1 MTSVLDASAGIEVV
15 LNRSRSNEISSVLE
29 VSRKVY
35 STDLYKAE
43 VTNSLWKYL
52 RAGQISKNDAADA
65 LRLALDLV
73 DEFSDSADFANEVLN
88 ESLRMDHSTYDIF
101 YMTLARRTSST
112 LLTLD
117 KKLSGIASRV
127 GIDIIP

>member
-1 MTSVLDASAGIEVV
+1 MTSVLDAGAGIEIV
-15 LNRSRSNEISSVLE
+15 LNRSRSIEISSVLE

-43 VTNSLWKYL
+43 VTDTLWKYL
-52 RAGQISKNDAADA
+52 CAGQISKNDAADA

-88 ESLRMDHSTYDIF
+88 ESVRMNHSTYDIF
-101 YMTLARRTSST
+101 YLVLARRTSST

-117 KKLSGIASRV
+117 KKLSGIASRE

>member
-1 MTSVLDASAGIEVV
+1 MTSVLDAGAGIEVV

-43 VTNSLWKYL
+43 VTDSLWKYL
-52 RAGQISKNDAADA
+52 SAGQISKNDAADA
-65 LRLALDLV
+65 LRMTLDLV
-73 DEFSDSADFANEVLN
+73 DEFSDSSDFANEVLN

-101 YMTLARRTSST
+101 YLTLARRTGST

-117 KKLSGIASRV
+117 KKLSEIASRE

>member
-29 VSRKVY
+29 VSRNVY
-35 STDLYKAE
+35 YTDLYKSE

-88 ESLRMDHSTYDIF
+88 ESVRMNHSTSDIF
-101 YMTLARRTSST
+101 YLVLARRTSST

-117 KKLSGIASRV
+117 KKLSGIASRER
-127 GIDIIP
+127 IDTVP

>member
-88 ESLRMDHSTYDIF
+88 ESVRMNHSTSDIF
-101 YMTLARRTSST
+101 YLVLARRTSST

-117 KKLSGIASRV
+117 KKLSGIASRER
-127 GIDIIP
+127 IDTVP

>member
-15 LNRSRSNEISSVLE
+15 LNRSRSIEISSVLE

-88 ESLRMDHSTYDIF
+88 ESVRMNHSTYDIF
-101 YMTLARRTSST
+101 YLVLARRTSST

-117 KKLSGIASRV
+117 KKLSGIASRER
-127 GIDIIP
+127 IDTVP